1 MKIKTFVN
9 RGTGQ
14 AIYGFQYD
22 LAARDLEDDGEWVL
36 PDGLKDQVLK
46 HGLAGDRHLVSGQ
59 FVAWKSDKVVE
70 VYEKKA
76 FEAAFAPLDDEDIRC
91 VDLMMEQIRAM
102 RSFSRHVRLGMAAVD
117 IPRTLAV
124 RVTALLDA
132 VDSFDTLLREDD
144 RRQAAA
150 LQAAVQTEVD
160 ASAAEEEAPWEEE

>member
-1 MKIKTFVN
+1 MKIRTYVN

-14 AIYGFQYD
+14 AIYGFQFD
-22 LAARDLEDDGEWVL
+22 LAARDLDADWVL

-91 VDLMMEQIRAM
+91 VDLMMEQIKAM
-102 RSFSRHVRLGMAAVD
+102 RSFSRHVRLGMAAVEV
-117 IPRTLAV
+117 PRTLAV
-124 RVTALLDA
+124 RITALLDA
-132 VDSFDTLLREDD
+132 VDSFDTLLREDE
-144 RRQAAA
+144 RRQQRDLGYVMGVKSGA
-150 LQAAVQTEVD
+150 D
-160 ASAAEEEAPWEEE
+160 DAEEEAPWEEE